1 MLKRDSITAQMQQL
15 NQVLARVKRLI
26 IEDNEAEAK
35 LMIEDKLSDYFKL
48 RIDQLMS
55 IDEDGFADEIK
66 NLQFQPEELDTLAY
80 FIDEYAGLQDEFD
93 GQLKMYK
100 YYIALIDLLEEKY
113 QYVSFEHI
121 SRRTL
126 LKSQLKDL

>member
-15 NQVLARVKRLI
+15 NQVLARGKRLI

-55 IDEDGFADEIK
+55 IDEDTFAYEIK
-66 NLQFQPEELDTLAY
+66 KLQFQPEELDTLAY
-80 FIDEYAGLQDEFD
+80 FIDEYAGLQDELTE
-93 GQLKMYK
+93 QLKMYR
-100 YYIALIDLLEEKY
+100 YYIELVDFLE
-113 QYVSFEHI
+113 
-121 SRRTL
+121 
-126 LKSQLKDL
+126 